1 MANMIEKVALFQ
13 KTLDLA
19 MIQGTV
25 TGFMEANALDV
36 KYNGGNEIKIP
47 SIVMDGL
54 ANYDRATGFVE
65 GDITLAYQTMTMTQ
79 DRGRGFTIDEMD
91 VDESGVMDLMS
102 KLIGEFQ
109 RTKVIPEVDAYR
121 ISKIVELAGA
131 SRRRVY
137 AAAASSVFT
146 QLATDIGNVQDEVGS
161 NVKLVVLINQKI
173 ATMMNNSTEISKKL
187 NVVDFERGEI
197 KTKVKAID
205 ETALLPVPSARMNSR
220 INIVAGDK
228 GGYTAAEGASSVNWI
243 ITAKNAPIAVSKTD
257 KMRLFDPN
265 TWQKA
270 RAWHMD
276 FRKFHDLWLPENKKP
291 STFVNLA
298 AADESLT

>member
-13 KTLDLA
+13 KTLDQA

-36 KYNGGNEIKIP
+36 KYNGGAEVKIP

-131 SRRRVY
+131 SRRRV
-137 AAAASSVFT
+137 
-146 QLATDIGNVQDEVGS
+146 
-161 NVKLVVLINQKI
+161 
-173 ATMMNNSTEISKKL
+173 
-187 NVVDFERGEI
+187 
-197 KTKVKAID
+197 
-205 ETALLPVPSARMNSR
+205 
-220 INIVAGDK
+220 
-228 GGYTAAEGASSVNWI
+228 
-243 ITAKNAPIAVSKTD
+243 
-257 KMRLFDPN
+257 
-265 TWQKA
+265 
-270 RAWHMD
+270 
-276 FRKFHDLWLPENKKP
+276 
-291 STFVNLA
+291 
-298 AADESLT
+298 